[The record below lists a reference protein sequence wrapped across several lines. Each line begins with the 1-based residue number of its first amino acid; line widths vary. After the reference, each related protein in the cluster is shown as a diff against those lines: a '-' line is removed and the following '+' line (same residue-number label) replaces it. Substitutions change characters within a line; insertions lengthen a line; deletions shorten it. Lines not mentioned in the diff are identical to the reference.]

1 MNFNPNKM
9 IMVGLFSMGVTI
21 EYEDSFEIRISVPE
35 FCEPLKD
42 RVDKSQSDSD
52 YLNSQVKKQFD
63 TINYLNS
70 RKLLSRV
77 RKGERVTEEQYN
89 QNFRNYCRSL

>member
-9 IMVGLFSMGVTI
+9 IMVGLLSMGVII
-21 EYEDSFEIRISVPE
+21 EYEDQFEIKISVPE
-35 FCEPLKD
+35 FCDPLENRID
-42 RVDKSQSDSD
+42 NTQTDSD

-63 TINYLNS
+63 NINYLNS

-77 RKGERVTEEQYN
+77 RKGERITVEQYE
-89 QNFRNYCRSL
+89 QNFRNYCRGL

>member
-9 IMVGLFSMGVTI
+9 IMVGLLSMGVII
-21 EYEDSFEIRISVPE
+21 EYEDQFEIKISVPE
-35 FCEPLKD
+35 FCDPL
-42 RVDKSQSDSD
+42 RCREDKSQTDSD
-52 YLNSQVKKQFD
+52 YLNSQVKKQFND
-63 TINYLNS
+63 INYLNS

-77 RKGERVTEEQYN
+77 RKGERITVEQYE